1 MTEKT
6 LPASIET
13 KKKFFTKKRIC
24 SILIT
29 LFCLCMAVFML
40 FPMYMIYIN
49 SFKNFFQFIIDPLSL
64 PKPWTLKN
72 YEYAVE
78 SFNYFRLL
86 LNNLVFESISLFFIV
101 LLGAMAGYTIARRP
115 SRFKRII
122 YIYIVM
128 GITLPTYTALYPQI
142 RLISDLGLTDT
153 YAGVIVLYVAA
164 GMPMSIFLFNGHFGG
179 ASSELE
185 DAAKIDGCS
194 YYRQFFSIFFPLSIA
209 TCATLVLVQA
219 VSIWND
225 TTFTPLVISKDSAK
239 WSLMTQLNTAM
250 GRMIGQGTRWER
262 LYAIAALCMLPMIVL
277 FFFVNRFLIQGVAE
291 GAVKG

>member
-1 MTEKT
+1 MDAQG
-6 LPASIET
+6 L
-13 KKKFFTKKRIC
+13 KKKFTMYFTKQRIQ

-29 LFCLCMAVFML
+29 LFCLCTALIML

-49 SFKNFFQFIIDPLSL
+49 SFKKFFQFIVDPLAL
-64 PKPWTLKN
+64 PDPWTLMN
-72 YEYAVE
+72 YQYAVE
-78 SFNYFRLL
+78 SFNYFQLL
-86 LNNLVFESISLFFIV
+86 LNNVIFEVVSLFFIV

-115 SRFKRII
+115 SRIKRLI

-142 RLISDLGLTDT
+142 KLISDLGLTNQ
-153 YAGVIVLYVAA
+153 YAGVIVLYVAG

-209 TCATLVLVQA
+209 TCATLILVQA

-225 TTFTPLVISKDSAK
+225 TTYTPLVISKNAEK
-239 WSLMTQLNTAM
+239 WSLMTQLNAAM
-250 GRMIGQGTRWER
+250 GRMLGQGTRWER
-262 LYAIAALCMLPMIVL
+262 LYAIAALCMLPMIGL
-277 FFFVNRFLIQGVAE
+277 FFLVNKFLIRGVAE